1 VRVAC
6 VVALLLLP
14 RVVAGQEAPAQ
25 PVQEL
30 FFTEVVY
37 PQDRGEFQFTL
48 GARIDRAESP
58 SSSLVPLAV
67 EYGITDHWQV
77 EAGWDGYS
85 LGLSSPFSDLQTA
98 RLSVG
103 TKYSL
108 MNIAHSRIH
117 AAFGTDFEFP
127 RASAL
132 DEGEDGMEIEPFAAL
147 AADLG
152 WHLTVF
158 GSVAASIQAHQ
169 AADAIAGERPDDRGT
184 IGAGAL
190 VAYRRFTV
198 AVEYTN
204 RSDALP
210 WRLDGSSLLTP
221 SIVIHPH
228 GSWEIGAGF
237 PIGLHGSHQAGFTI
251 NIIKEF
257 G

>member
-6 VVALLLLP
+6 LVVLLLLP
-14 RVVAGQEAPAQ
+14 RIAAGQEPSPQ

-30 FFTEVVY
+30 FFTETVY

-58 SSSLVPLAV
+58 SSALVPFSI
-67 EYGITDHWQV
+67 EYGITDRWQV
-77 EAGWDGYS
+77 EAGWDSYS
-85 LGLSSPFSDLQTA
+85 KGESSPISNLHTA
-98 RLSVG
+98 RFSVG

-108 MNIAHSRIH
+108 MNIANSRIH
-117 AAFGTDFEFP
+117 AAVGTDFEFP
-127 RASAL
+127 QSSAL
-132 DEGEDGMEIEPFAAL
+132 DEGEGGMEIEPFMSL

-158 GSVAASIQAHQ
+158 GSAAASIQTGQVAEVVS
-169 AADAIAGERPDDRGT
+169 DEGLDDRGT
-184 IGAGAL
+184 LSAGAL
-190 VAYRRFTV
+190 VAYRRVTV

-204 RSDALP
+204 RSDGLP

-228 GSWEIGAGF
+228 GTWEIGAGF
-237 PIGLHGSHQAGFTI
+237 PIGLHGRHQAGFAI
-251 NIIKEF
+251 NIVKEF